1 MDAPERPAAA
11 LASREKRMYRSRRY
25 LAVDLGA
32 SSGRVLAGR
41 WDGARFDLREVHRFE
56 NGPVAVAGHLY
67 WDALRLWAEIKAGI
81 SKDAAQS
88 RAPVSGLGI
97 DCWGVDFALLDR
109 AGCLLGNPY
118 HYRDPRTDGIMEP
131 ILDRVPR
138 DAIYAATGIQI
149 MQINTLFQLASMVRS
164 GDAQLDV
171 AEVLLPI
178 PNLFNYWLS
187 GERLAEYTHATTTQ
201 CVDVHTRRWAVGLLD
216 QLKIPSRIFP
226 PLVHAGTTIG
236 PLSPD
241 IGAEVGLVAPVPVI
255 AVGCHDTASA
265 VAAIPGLGRDSAYIS
280 SGTWSLMGV
289 EAIAPV
295 ITDRS
300 LELGFT
306 NEGGVA
312 GTIRLLKNI
321 PGLWLIQE
329 CRRQWQREGA
339 TYGWDDLL
347 TAADSAE
354 PFRCIV
360 DPDAPEFLSP
370 PDMLAAI
377 RDACVRSG
385 HPPPETV
392 GAVVRC
398 CLESLAVRYR
408 VTLDDLEEL
417 VAHRLDTIHVVGGGS
432 QNRLLCQLTADACNR
447 PVVAGPAEAAA
458 LGNLMLQAVAI
469 GDLDDVAEGRA
480 AIASSVKLETYEP
493 RSEGGRWEEAV
504 ARMRSLQAATAR

>member
-1 MDAPERPAAA
+1 MD
-11 LASREKRMYRSRRY
+11 RSRPY

-32 SSGRVLAGR
+32 SNGRVFTGR
-41 WDGARFDLREVHRFE
+41 WNGARFDLREVHRFD
-56 NGPVAVAGHLY
+56 NGPVAVPGHLY

-81 SKDAAQS
+81 SKHVAHS
-88 RAPVSGLGI
+88 PGPVSGLGI
-97 DCWGVDFALLDR
+97 DSWGVDFALLDR
-109 AGCLLGNPY
+109 DGRLLGNPY
-118 HYRDPRTDGIMEP
+118 HYRDPRTDGIME
-131 ILDRVPR
+131 LALARVPR
-138 DAIYAATGIQI
+138 DAIYAATGIQL
-149 MQINTLFQLASMVRS
+149 MKINTLFQLVSMARS
-164 GDAQLDV
+164 GDAQLGV
-171 AEVLLPI
+171 AAVLLPI

-201 CVDVHTRRWAVGLLD
+201 CVDVHTRQWAVELLD
-216 QLKIPSRIFP
+216 RFEIPSRIFP
-226 PLVHAGTTIG
+226 PIVDAGTMIG
-236 PLSPD
+236 PLLPEVA
-241 IGAEVGLVAPVPVI
+241 AEVGLVAPVPVI

-265 VAAIPGLGRDSAYIS
+265 VAAIPGLGADSAYIS
-280 SGTWSLMGV
+280 SGTWSLVGV
-289 EAIAPV
+289 EATAPV

-329 CRRQWQREGA
+329 CRRQWQGEGA
-339 TYGWDDLL
+339 TYSWDDLL
-347 TAADSAE
+347 AAADRAE

-360 DPDAPEFLSP
+360 DPDIPEFISP

-385 HPPPETV
+385 QPPPETV

-398 CLESLAVRYR
+398 CLESLAARYR
-408 VTLDDLEEL
+408 ATIDDLEEL
-417 VAHRLDTIHVVGGGS
+417 VPNRLDTIRVVGGGS
-432 QNRLLCQLTADACNR
+432 QNRLLCQLTADACGR
-447 PVVAGPAEAAA
+447 PVVAGPTEAAA
-458 LGNLMLQAVAI
+458 LGNLMVQAIAT

-493 RSEGGRWEEAV
+493 RSVGGRWEEAV
-504 ARMRSLQAATAR
+504 ARMRSFQVATAR

>member
-1 MDAPERPAAA
+1 MD
-11 LASREKRMYRSRRY
+11 RSRQY

-32 SSGRVLAGR
+32 SNGRVLAGR
-41 WDGARFDLREVHRFE
+41 WDGARFDLREVHRFD
-56 NGPVAVAGHLY
+56 NGPVTVRGHLY

-81 SKDAAQS
+81 SKHVAKNQG
-88 RAPVSGLGI
+88 PVSGLGI

-109 AGCLLGNPY
+109 DGRLLGNPY
-118 HYRDPRTDGIMEP
+118 HYRDPRTDGIMELT
-131 ILDRVPR
+131 LDRVPR
-138 DAIYAATGIQI
+138 EAIYAATGIQV
-149 MQINTLFQLASMVRS
+149 MKINTLFQLVSMVRS
-164 GDAQLDV
+164 GDAQLDL
-171 AEVLLPI
+171 AAVLLPI

-201 CVDVHTRRWAVGLLD
+201 CVDVHARRWAVELLD
-216 QLKIPSRIFP
+216 RFEIPSRIFP
-226 PLVHAGTTIG
+226 PIVDAGTAIG
-236 PLSPD
+236 SVSPEVS
-241 IGAEVGLVAPVPVI
+241 GEVGLVALAPVI
-255 AVGCHDTASA
+255 AVGSHDTASA
-265 VAAIPGLGRDSAYIS
+265 VAAIPGLAADSAYIS

-289 EAIAPV
+289 EATAPV

-339 TYGWDDLL
+339 TYSWDDLL
-347 TAADSAE
+347 AAADRAE
-354 PFRCIV
+354 PFRCTV
-360 DPDAPEFLSP
+360 DPDIPELLSP

-385 HPPPETV
+385 QPPPEAV

-408 VTLDDLEEL
+408 ATLDDLEEL
-417 VAHRLDTIHVVGGGS
+417 VAHRLDTIRVVGGGS
-432 QNRLLCQLTADACNR
+432 QNRLLCQLTADACRR

-458 LGNLMLQAVAI
+458 LGNLMLQAVAT
-469 GDLDDVAEGRA
+469 GDLGDVAEGRA

-493 RSEGGRWEEAV
+493 RSEGGLWEEAV
-504 ARMRSLQAATAR
+504 ARMRSFQAATAR

>member
-1 MDAPERPAAA
+1 MD
-11 LASREKRMYRSRRY
+11 RSRRY

-32 SSGRVLAGR
+32 SNGRVLAGR
-41 WDGARFDLREVHRFE
+41 WDGACFDLREVHRFD
-56 NGPVAVAGHLY
+56 NGPVAVMGHLY
-67 WDALRLWAEIKAGI
+67 WDVLRLWVEIKAGI
-81 SKDAAQS
+81 SKGVAQS
-88 RAPVSGLGI
+88 RGPMSGLGI

-109 AGCLLGNPY
+109 AGRLLGNPY
-118 HYRDPRTDGIMEP
+118 HYRDPRTDGIME
-131 ILDRVPR
+131 LAFERVPR
-138 DAIYAATGIQI
+138 DAIYAATGIQL
-149 MQINTLFQLASMVRS
+149 MQINTLFQLVSMVRS

-171 AEVLLPI
+171 AAVLLPI

-201 CVDVHTRRWAVGLLD
+201 CVDVHTRGWALEMLD
-216 QLKIPSRIFP
+216 RFSIPSRIFP
-226 PLVHAGTTIG
+226 SLVDAGTTIG

-241 IGAEVGLVAPVPVI
+241 IAAEVGVDVPVPVI

-265 VAAIPGLGRDSAYIS
+265 VAAVPGLGADSVYIS

-289 EAIAPV
+289 EVTAPV

-312 GTIRLLKNI
+312 GTIRALKNI

-339 TYGWDDLL
+339 TYSWDDLL
-347 TAADSAE
+347 AAADGAE

-360 DPDAPEFLSP
+360 DPEVPEFLGP
-370 PDMLAAI
+370 PDMPAAI
-377 RDACVRSG
+377 RDACARSG
-385 HPPPETV
+385 QPPPETV

-408 VTLDDLEEL
+408 ATLDDLEEL
-417 VAHRLDTIHVVGGGS
+417 VAHRLDTIRVVGGGS
-432 QNRLLCQLTADACNR
+432 QNRLLCQLTADACRR

-458 LGNLMLQAVAI
+458 LGNLMVQAVAT
-469 GDLDDVAEGRA
+469 GDLGDVAQGRA

-493 RSEGGRWEEAV
+493 QSEGGRWEEAV
-504 ARMRSLQAATAR
+504 ARMRSFQAAIGR

>member
-1 MDAPERPAAA
+1 MD
-11 LASREKRMYRSRRY
+11 RSRQY

-32 SSGRVLAGR
+32 SNGRVLAGR
-41 WDGARFDLREVHRFE
+41 WDGARFDLREVHRFD
-56 NGPVAVAGHLY
+56 NGPVAVTGHLY

-81 SKDAAQS
+81 SKHIAQS
-88 RAPVSGLGI
+88 RGRVSGLGI

-109 AGCLLGNPY
+109 DGRLLGNPS
-118 HYRDPRTDGIMEP
+118 HYRDSRTDGIMEFA
-131 ILDRVPR
+131 LDRVPR
-138 DAIYAATGIQI
+138 DAIYAATGIQL
-149 MQINTLFQLASMVRS
+149 MKINTLFQLVSMVRS

-171 AEVLLPI
+171 AAVLLPI

-201 CVDVHTRRWAVGLLD
+201 CVDVHTRRWAVELLD
-216 QLKIPSRIFP
+216 RLQIPSRIFP
-226 PLVHAGTTIG
+226 PIVDAGTTIG
-236 PLSPD
+236 PLLPE
-241 IGAEVGLVAPVPVI
+241 IAAEVGLVAPAPVI

-265 VAAIPGLGRDSAYIS
+265 VAAIPALGTDSAYIS

-289 EAIAPV
+289 EASAPV
-295 ITDRS
+295 INDRS

-339 TYGWDDLL
+339 MYSWDDLL
-347 TAADSAE
+347 AAADRAE
-354 PFRCIV
+354 AFRCIV
-360 DPDAPEFLSP
+360 DPDIPEFLSP

-385 HPPPETV
+385 QPPPETV

-398 CLESLAVRYR
+398 CLESLAVRCR

-417 VAHRLDTIHVVGGGS
+417 VAHRLDTIRVVGGGS
-432 QNRLLCQLTADACNR
+432 QNRLLCQLTADACRR
-447 PVVAGPAEAAA
+447 PLVAGPAEAAA
-458 LGNLMLQAVAI
+458 LGNLMVQAVAT
-469 GDLDDVAEGRA
+469 GDLADVAEGRT

-493 RSEGGRWEEAV
+493 RSEGGRWQEAV
-504 ARMRSLQAATAR
+504 VRMRSLQAATPE